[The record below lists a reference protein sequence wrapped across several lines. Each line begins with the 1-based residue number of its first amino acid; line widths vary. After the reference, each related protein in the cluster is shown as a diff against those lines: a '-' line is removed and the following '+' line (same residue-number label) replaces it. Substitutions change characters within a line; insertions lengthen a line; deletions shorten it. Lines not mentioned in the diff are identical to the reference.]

1 MSKMIELQETNIKDM
16 IYTIRGQQVML
27 DSDLARLYGYSV
39 KTLNQQVKNNNEK
52 FPLDFKFQLTKEE
65 VDNLRSKNLTTNIN
79 GKSSG
84 LSNVFT

>member
-1 MSKMIELQETNIKDM
+1 MIELQETNIKDM